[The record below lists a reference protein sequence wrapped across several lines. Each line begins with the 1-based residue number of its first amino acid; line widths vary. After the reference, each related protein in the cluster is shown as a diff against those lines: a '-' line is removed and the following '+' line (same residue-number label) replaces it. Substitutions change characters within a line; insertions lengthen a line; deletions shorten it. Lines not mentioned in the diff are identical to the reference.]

1 MAAIELPAGAVHVWH
16 ADLSSVDSAV
26 AGLLSEVELT
36 RAGRFPRA
44 ADGRLW
50 ARGRGLLRALL
61 GRYLQEDPRTVR
73 IEPDAHGKPQLLE
86 DPGDLRAPSG
96 SGSAASPAVHFN
108 LSHSGEIAVYAL
120 TAAGPVGVD
129 VEVARRP
136 VDALALAGRA
146 FGADV
151 AKRLGALDPHSQQR
165 EFLSAWVRHEAA
177 LKLLGTGIGGGP
189 PAQTPPWIADLEI
202 GPGAAAAVALD
213 AEPSELRCRR
223 WL

>member
-1 MAAIELPAGAVHVWH
+1 MSGLELPTGAVHVWH
-16 ADLSSVDSAV
+16 ADLSSVDSDL
-26 AGLLSEVELT
+26 AGLLSDAELA
-36 RAGRFPRA
+36 RAERFPRT

-61 GRYLQEDPRTVR
+61 GRYLQRDPRTLR
-73 IEPDAHGKPQLLE
+73 IEPDAHGKPKLLGG
-86 DPGDLRAPSG
+86 PGDARATSG
-96 SGSAASPAVHFN
+96 SGSAASPTLHFN

-120 TAAGPVGVD
+120 AAGPVGVD

-136 VDALALAGRA
+136 VEALALAGRA
-146 FGADV
+146 FGAEE
-151 AKRLGALDPHSQQR
+151 AKRLAELDPRSRER
-165 EFLSAWVRHEAA
+165 EFLRAWVRHEAA
-177 LKLLGTGIGGGP
+177 LKLLGTGIGGRRA
-189 PAQTPPWIADLEI
+189 AQTPPWIGDLEI